1 MDNVKHFYD
10 KQLYSI
16 LDFLDQE
23 RLNDK
28 NRAKDLQLVN

>member
-10 KQLYSI
+10 KQLHSI